1 MEVDMSSSHIV
12 VQSAKATNDIGMW
25 FVYARGFDVHL
36 CNREIQNLVDVTVA
50 DHFYNVLVR
59 MNRVTV

>member
-36 CNREIQNLVDVTVA
+36 CNREIQNLVDA
-50 DHFYNVLVR
+50 LWSIY
-59 MNRVTV
+59 